1 MFHSGAKPPHNLP
14 YPLDLLKLRFE
25 LVNLV
30 QDRAEPGDFRVG
42 HLDRV
47 AGAVV
52 LGLGCGF
59 GGAVELWVTD
69 LCVRGNTWQEKGK
82 ETCVRG

>member
-1 MFHSGAKPPHNLP
+1 MFDSSAKPAHNLP
-14 YPLDLLKLRFE
+14 YPLNLLKLRLE

-30 QDRAEPGDFRVG
+30 QDSPEPGDFRVG

-47 AGAVV
+47 SGSVV

-59 GGAVELWVTD
+59 GGAVELENEFRD
-69 LCVRGNTWQEKGK
+69 LCISSYT
-82 ETCVRG
+82 